1 MGTTTTCIARIM
13 MDITTTITHGFGAA
27 LDMGI
32 VLHLLCGV
40 RHSTTDLQHLFITVR
55 VRVFIMAGQGIM
67 VGRVQVDIIEG
78 KVAERK

>member
-1 MGTTTTCIARIM
+1 M

-27 LDMGI
+27 QDMGI

-40 RHSTTDLQHLFITVR
+40 RHSIIDLQHLFITVR
-55 VRVFIMAGQGIM
+55 VRAFIMAALRIM

-78 KVAERK
+78 KLVENCLKRKAGS

>member
-27 LDMGI
+27 PDMGI
-32 VLHLLCGV
+32 VLHLQCGV
-40 RHSTTDLQHLFITVR
+40 RHSIIDLQHLFITVR
-55 VRVFIMAGQGIM
+55 AQAFIMAARGIM

-78 KVAERK
+78 KTIET